1 MTVLRH
7 PNNNGVT
14 LSQWRK
20 TAAGGET
27 SLSGT
32 DDFSA
37 GLSYT
42 VGAEQVFVNGVLIE
56 RGVDYTAST
65 GTTVTGLTA
74 LVAGDIVTVSSPSS
88 FQVANAIPKNT
99 ITAKGDLIVATGAS
113 TPANLAV
120 GADGTT
126 LVANSSASTG
136 VSWAGPVQTAGK
148 NSLING
154 NFDIWQRGTSIST
167 SGSFPYASDRWA
179 HNYGSAHTMSQQ
191 TTGVPAG
198 SRYCLRVTTNT
209 TGGVAYTGQVI
220 ETANVVPLQGQTVTV
235 SIKVRRNSSFVGD
248 LLLGINKS
256 STVDNAMS
264 GSWNSVVSATAT
276 NANLP
281 TGTGS
286 ANWFTVTSTF
296 AVPNDG
302 TANSLYIVL
311 QPLSNQTSS
320 GAYYEVAQ
328 AQLEIG
334 SVATAFSRAGGT
346 LQGELAACQRYYFR
360 EGYVGSG
367 YEPFAS
373 GMCFSTTQALI
384 ASRLPFQM
392 RNSPAVTYSSTASNF
407 AVRSSS
413 NTLIALTAIALDSYS
428 PWEIFHKIT
437 VASGLTAGNAT
448 LLNVNGTNNPCY
460 IEYNSEL

>member
-346 LQGELAACQRYYFR
+346 LQGELAACQRYYWR
-360 EGYVGSG
+360 NTSNAAYAPLSLVTG
-367 YEPFAS
+367 AS
-373 GMCFSTTQALI
+373 STTVAYV
-384 ASRLPFQM
+384 PFFFPVDM
-392 RNSPAVTYSSTASNF
+392 RVAPTAIEYPTSFTGLSLGDGTNRTAVTGLS
-407 AVRSSS
+407 
-413 NTLIALTAIALDSYS
+413 LDSPS
-428 PWEIFHKIT
+428 TRSTNLNAT
-437 VASGLTAGNAT
+437 VASGLTQYRPTFLQCNNAST
-448 LLNVNGTNNPCY
+448 AY
-460 IEYNSEL
+460 IAFSAEL